1 MFNRLNFN
9 LNPVDVASINR
20 VFFNPYLFIKYI
32 FAIFFCEM
40 GI

>member
-20 VFFNPYLFIKYI
+20 VFFNLYLFIKYI
-32 FAIFFCEM
+32 FAILFNKM
-40 GI
+40 SV